1 MWPKRKLTPPL
12 TFISCRKRE
21 RSVILGFAD
30 IWVFWAYVLT
40 LAATL
45 GCIIYGWLNWHKE
58 GDEDLPVAP
67 EDVAW
72 AEEEEKIEETLG

>member
-1 MWPKRKLTPPL
+1 M
-12 TFISCRKRE
+12 
-21 RSVILGFAD
+21 LGFAD
-30 IWVFWAYVLT
+30 VWVFWAYVLT

-58 GDEDLPVAP
+58 GDEVLSVAP